1 MNTDKKIISFEGNS
15 ELKEQLRI
23 LAFEKRV
30 TVSALI
36 RDILKQAIEKAN
48 KENK

>member
-1 MNTDKKIISFEGNS
+1 MSTDKKIISFEGDS

-48 KENK
+48 NENK